1 MYQAFPTP
9 TVPPAPAPPSVQ
21 RAVYLMYTGAAI
33 SLISGIIGVI
43 TFANTMSADTRD
55 PGSPYSGVVVGAVA
69 AFTVVVALFSIV
81 IPIVLWL
88 WMAWK
93 CKAGRGW
100 ARIVS
105 TALFGLA
112 TFATLVSLATT
123 SAWGLAGMIA
133 SWLVGLGATILLW
146 QRSSSWYFRAAP
158 RY

>member
-1 MYQAFPTP
+1 MYA
-9 TVPPAPAPPSVQ
+9 
-21 RAVYLMYTGAAI
+21 GAAI
-33 SLISGIIGVI
+33 WLISGIIGVI
-43 TFANTMSADTRD
+43 TFANTMSADSRD
-55 PGSPYSGVVVGAVA
+55 PGSPYAGVVVGAVI
-69 AFTVVVALFSIV
+69 AFTIVLAVLSIV
-81 IPIVLWL
+81 VPIVLWL

-105 TALFGLA
+105 TVLFGLA
-112 TFATLVSLATT
+112 TLATLMSLATT
-123 SAWGLAGMIA
+123 SAWGLAGEIV